1 MTLTEKQQV
10 RKEVMEVRTKTIR
23 IVENFVKEQKIV
35 ENEYDKYFSEIKKYS
50 NDFRLT
56 KSVEV
61 VSRDVN
67 YRDENG
73 TSITLDTIIMEY
85 NKCSITYVGVLT
97 NNVDLLKNVR
107 ISVEQHVTYG
117 RSWSRNNKGFK
128 LKLSL
133 DYDNEVWYKSA
144 RCFVNKVNEH
154 VESKIEGYKY
164 QQNQA
169 NNKKIAIDYI
179 RQKFS
184 QSCVITHTG
193 NTATITYANGVV
205 VSLYFMVD
213 DTTKEVRLTIK
224 ETRITSPSNQDNLIN
239 IVETLG
245 KL

>member
-128 LKLSL
+128 LINL
-133 DYDNEVWYKSA
+133 YIIFIN
-144 RCFVNKVNEH
+144 NEH

-213 DTTKEVRLTIK
+213 DITKEVRLKIK